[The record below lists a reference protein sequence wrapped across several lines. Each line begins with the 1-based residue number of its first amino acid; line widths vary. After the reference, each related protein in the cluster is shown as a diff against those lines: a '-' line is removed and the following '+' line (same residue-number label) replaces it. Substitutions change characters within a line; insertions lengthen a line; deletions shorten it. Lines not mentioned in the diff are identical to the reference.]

1 MTLSPKEKRVNKQFK
16 DMNKY
21 IVKRGLTINS
31 AKTDK
36 AKGDM
41 DFCIYQMY
49 KGKKK

>member
-1 MTLSPKEKRVNKQFK
+1 MTLSPKEKRVNKDFLA
-16 DMNKY
+16 MSKY
-21 IVKRGLTINS
+21 LYRRGLTINT
-31 AKTDK
+31 ANTDQ